1 MKTCLLTLLHI
12 FGKELV
18 NNNFVMLANDA
29 QICFICFGIKNIMSY
44 ERVSFH
50 PNDNTAS
57 VTFNPEN
64 IIKIMEKYN
73 KNYMFLEVEE

>member
-1 MKTCLLTLLHI
+1 MVI
-12 FGKELV
+12 FDYNV
-18 NNNFVMLANDA
+18 TFVLD
-29 QICFICFGIKNIMSY
+29 KNIMSY